1 MFLGNYNDVQ
11 EYRNYTIPRIVF
23 VGRTF
28 TDREFASL
36 YEISLSTVK
45 RWKKS
50 VKNGSNPETNFYLN
64 LTDNWMIRSDGKWEK
79 TLHGFRV
86 KDTIESVGNSYTL

>member
-1 MFLGNYNDVQ
+1 MLLGNYNDDQ

-36 YEISLSTVK
+36 YEVSLSTIK
-45 RWKKS
+45 KWKES
-50 VKNGSNPETNFYLN
+50 VRNGSNPETNLCSN
-64 LTDNWMIRSDGKWEK
+64 LIDN
-79 TLHGFRV
+79 
-86 KDTIESVGNSYTL
+86 